1 MLQVEYIKLILCSSV
16 QRIYINVT
24 IDIYKRRYLHVYIK
38 VREHKIYFIYPRF
51 GKLSGPQSHLNFTVT
66 LLFSQFYWQRFAKKT
81 MQYVTEVW
89 EMLRKEQRTQKVG
102 GRGEP
107 WGLQIPKKND
117 THLYWVGELLFVA
130 VLIDLLKQIFTQL
143 SGKEKKHFSSND
155 GIRRYKRGDK

>member
-1 MLQVEYIKLILCSSV
+1 
-16 QRIYINVT
+16 
-24 IDIYKRRYLHVYIK
+24 
-38 VREHKIYFIYPRF
+38 
-51 GKLSGPQSHLNFTVT
+51 
-66 LLFSQFYWQRFAKKT
+66 

-102 GRGEP
+102 GRSEP

>member
-1 MLQVEYIKLILCSSV
+1 
-16 QRIYINVT
+16 
-24 IDIYKRRYLHVYIK
+24 
-38 VREHKIYFIYPRF
+38 
-51 GKLSGPQSHLNFTVT
+51 
-66 LLFSQFYWQRFAKKT
+66 

-143 SGKEKKHFSSND
+143 SGREKKHFSSND